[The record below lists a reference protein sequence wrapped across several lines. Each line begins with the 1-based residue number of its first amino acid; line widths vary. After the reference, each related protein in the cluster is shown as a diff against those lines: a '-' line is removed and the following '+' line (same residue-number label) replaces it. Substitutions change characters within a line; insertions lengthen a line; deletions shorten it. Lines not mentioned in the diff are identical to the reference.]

1 MRGLTTSVLLCAAIS
16 SLSIHVH
23 ASGEKLYGVHWWDYP
38 YPNAGPGPDGGW
50 SVEDIV
56 TNSVPWW
63 QAPYFVPLYQ
73 QVTANHNAA
82 IITRLDYDWDQTVP
96 APTTESAQTWAN
108 AIMSDVISQVGP
120 YVHRWIIGNEAN

>member
-1 MRGLTTSVLLCAAIS
+1 MFPMARSVSIAVCLIAFAAAGE
-16 SLSIHVH
+16 LR
-23 ASGEKLYGVHWWDYP
+23 AAGEKLYGVHWWDYP
-38 YPNAGPGPDGGW
+38 YPNAGAGPDGGW

-73 QVTANHNAA
+73 QVTSIHNAA

-96 APTTESAQTWAN
+96 APSTMSPTNWAN
-108 AIMSDVISQVGP
+108 AIL
-120 YVHRWIIGNEAN
+120 